1 MLYIEKEKKKT
12 ILCNFNLL
20 KQNLTTSNQPTDLLK
35 FSPHFKKKQVD
46 ASPIYYSPHPPITYL
61 NRSNP
66 SHSRPLPTSHD
77 STPKNRPSLF
87 YPSVKQRIDN
97 HIISAPISLAFRTLE
112 TQRKKEKKTHPH
124 PSVKS
129 GPVTSRR
136 PLTCAQN
143 THTHAQFFSRHAA
156 A

>member
-1 MLYIEKEKKKT
+1 ML
-12 ILCNFNLL
+12 FR
-20 KQNLTTSNQPTDLLK
+20 S
-35 FSPHFKKKQVD
+35 
-46 ASPIYYSPHPPITYL
+46 YSPHPPITYL

-112 TQRKKEKKTHPH
+112 TQRKKEKEN
-124 PSVKS
+124 
-129 GPVTSRR
+129 TSTPFCQKWASHLSATSHVR
-136 PLTCAQN
+136 TKY
-143 THTHAQFFSRHAA
+143 THTCSVFQPSRSRVITTSARRSARRYANEQLLYSTPLAHIYVYSFYIF
-156 A
+156 